1 MRFNDYGSQ
10 RIILFDDIDI
20 KNMALMARYS
30 RSTHPSMIDALDRE
44 FSKET
49 YTPEMLERVINEYG
63 DASVLEL
70 SNVQMAI
77 EGISNIALNDIEKSR
92 IGISF
97 LEKSSRYVDYTKDFR
112 YYTPDVIKYNE
123 DLFREYTHLME
134 LSRDCYAAAI
144 TTLTDHVFN
153 QYPIESLTFYDS
165 EQKKETRYDHLSLT
179 SDKEAARK
187 IHLKSIKEYVLDN
200 VRSFLP
206 SSLITNVAFNVNFRS
221 LRELLT
227 RLAAS
232 KLQESNRTYHN
243 LMDMLEPYHLLLKR
257 INPEYRQKNND
268 LFDIYNSRNSVIT
281 IYKNYIQEYIDEYE
295 EAEAAPIYNDRPKV
309 YTKPDTRMVWMY
321 DKETSEALIS
331 AAIISEYDDIT
342 TKNINFADMVNY
354 FLDEDNC
361 TIAQKEYLV
370 QNYTKNRESK
380 FDKAGI
386 AFEFLDFIF
395 EIHSSFGTFRDL
407 RRHRALTRVYDKVIT
422 TKRGYLT
429 PREFHFS
436 DRVVKNYVDL
446 QAKYSALYDKILEKT
461 DNNYYVAQYCTNFG
475 NIIKYIFKA
484 NLRELTTLCEL
495 RTGLNAHFEYYHIGS
510 TIYKLMLQNN
520 SELLIKN
527 AMKFVNIDG
536 NMKLGRL
543 NENKKML
550 LS

>member
-1 MRFNDYGSQ
+1 
-10 RIILFDDIDI
+10 
-20 KNMALMARYS
+20 
-30 RSTHPSMIDALDRE
+30 
-44 FSKET
+44 
-49 YTPEMLERVINEYG
+49 
-63 DASVLEL
+63 
-70 SNVQMAI
+70 
-77 EGISNIALNDIEKSR
+77 
-92 IGISF
+92 
-97 LEKSSRYVDYTKDFR
+97 
-112 YYTPDVIKYNE
+112 
-123 DLFREYTHLME
+123 
-134 LSRDCYAAAI
+134 
-144 TTLTDHVFN
+144 
-153 QYPIESLTFYDS
+153 
-165 EQKKETRYDHLSLT
+165 
-179 SDKEAARK
+179 
-187 IHLKSIKEYVLDN
+187 
-200 VRSFLP
+200 
-206 SSLITNVAFNVNFRS
+206 
-221 LRELLT
+221 
-227 RLAAS
+227 
-232 KLQESNRTYHN
+232 
-243 LMDMLEPYHLLLKR
+243 MDMLEPYHLLLKR
-257 INPEYRQKNND
+257 IPNLSLYRQKNND

-281 IYKNYIQEYIDEYE
+281 IYKNYIQDYIDEYE
-295 EAEAAPIYNDRPKV
+295 EAEAAPIYDRPKV

-331 AAIISEYDDIT
+331 ASIISEYDDIT

-361 TIAQKEYLV
+361 TIAQKEYLI

-407 RRHRALTRVYDKVIT
+407 RRHRTLTRVYDKVIT

-475 NIIKYIFKA
+475 NIIKYILKA

-495 RTGLNAHFEYYHIGS
+495 RTGLNSHFEYYHIGS

-527 AMKFVNIDG
+527 AMKFVNMDG
-536 NMKLGRL
+536 NIKLGRL
-543 NENKKML
+543 TENKKML
-550 LS
+550 TP